1 MGKRRRESSSRSGER
16 GGESSDSDGGE
27 HPLVAVKRP
36 RLESEETRV
45 EGELR
50 YGVPLAVH
58 CSVYVSL
65 TLLRVLIRL
74 ASFQNRTSLVWFRK
88 HPPLLYKGLIY
99 KRVGTTACL
108 TSVLSDISGSKHC
121 RDAEGNY
128 LNLITWQPFSWKLC
142 QTNQSEGTVG
152 LQYYKFQRNTTQQ
165 NKFCKLHKV

>member
-58 CSVYVSL
+58 CSVYV
-65 TLLRVLIRL
+65 
-74 ASFQNRTSLVWFRK
+74 
-88 HPPLLYKGLIY
+88 
-99 KRVGTTACL
+99 
-108 TSVLSDISGSKHC
+108 
-121 RDAEGNY
+121 
-128 LNLITWQPFSWKLC
+128 
-142 QTNQSEGTVG
+142 
-152 LQYYKFQRNTTQQ
+152 
-165 NKFCKLHKV
+165 